1 MFLRNH
7 GLVILGETIEE
18 AFFRACNTVL
28 ACESQIRM
36 MPVGLDNL
44 IMISEDAKRR
54 SQVEYYHDIKQA
66 DYKKKKM
73 ILSLIH
79 RCRRW
84 PKEPTN
90 SLELDEIILH

>member
-44 IMISEDAKRR
+44 IMISDDAKRR
-54 SQVEYYHDIKQA
+54 SQVFFSK
-66 DYKKKKM
+66 
-73 ILSLIH
+73 
-79 RCRRW
+79 
-84 PKEPTN
+84 PKAKR
-90 SLELDEIILH
+90 EIITLKAFVVNLNEQ

>member
-54 SQVEYYHDIKQA
+54 SQVPPSIPFQDLSNKNTQVNHDYIF
-66 DYKKKKM
+66 
-73 ILSLIH
+73 L
-79 RCRRW
+79 
-84 PKEPTN
+84 
-90 SLELDEIILH
+90 

>member
-54 SQVEYYHDIKQA
+54 SQVPPSIPFQYFSNKNTQVNHDYIF
-66 DYKKKKM
+66 
-73 ILSLIH
+73 L
-79 RCRRW
+79 
-84 PKEPTN
+84 
-90 SLELDEIILH
+90 